1 MFKKRSLVQTIS
13 YKMSLINIKRKKKLW
28 VTLIYMK
35 GFIAKLVFEHRQK
48 AM

>member
-13 YKMSLINIKRKKKLW
+13 YKMSLINMKKKLW
-28 VTLIYMK
+28 VTLLYMK
-35 GFIAKLVFEHRQK
+35 GFIAKLVFEHSQK